1 MPSLCKQSPWW
12 DVLYIMLMVCIITIA
27 LEIVI
32 AIPVYLV
39 TKSSLAVTIV
49 STVVGFVAPIYLVYS
64 RTKQIRADCR
74 QDYKVESADKALEK
88 ASSKATDTI

>member
-12 DVLYIMLMVCIITIA
+12 DVLYIMLIVAIITIV

-32 AIPVYLV
+32 AIPVFLV

-49 STVVGFVAPIYLVYS
+49 STMVGFVAPIYLIYS
-64 RTKQIRADCR
+64 RTKQIREDCR
-74 QDYKVESADKALEK
+74 QDCKIDSVEKTA
-88 ASSKATDTI
+88 SKAADTI

>member
-12 DVLYIMLMVCIITIA
+12 DVLYIMLIVCIITIA

-64 RTKQIRADCR
+64 RTKQIREDCR
-74 QDYKVESADKALEK
+74 QDCKAESVEK